1 MNMND
6 NLYDSL
12 PVIGQLTLC
21 VAIVATVPIWF
32 PFWILQELKQG
43 RIEKQNELEAENK
56 EAIEELFQQIRK
68 DLK

>member
-1 MNMND
+1 MND
-6 NLYDSL
+6 NLFDSL
-12 PVIGQLTLC
+12 HPAGQLALC

-43 RIEKQNELEAENK
+43 RIEKQNELKAENK
-56 EAIEELFQQIRK
+56 QAIEELFEQIRK